1 MELINYDNALSYCKT
16 QIEDLSKNNPD
27 EYDRQHAIVS
37 ASLVN
42 YFPRVLSDDHENIF
56 KEILLNQRLTYFD
69 QSQEFKI
76 SNIEFLGFSY
86 TDLLCLKK
94 YPQII
99 CTYHYGSYR
108 LINHLLASTGISFAL
123 IVSSEVI
130 KKQGALIK
138 SLYAKF
144 NSKNTSFDIIDAES
158 RTSAIQMLRA
168 LRSGKSL
175 VVYIDG
181 NTGAGDSTFESNNCI
196 EIPFLDNQI
205 KARKG
210 VATLSYISK
219 TPILPFVCIRKS
231 VQAHIF
237 QFGTSIRPT
246 DFSCKDYYIRFATS
260 KLFSFIG
267 PYIVQNPGQWESLL
281 YLHKFFSPKQIN
293 ESSIQ
298 GEFSSESKDLKFNN
312 RDFGLFILNGKYVL
326 LKKKNYITY
335 VLNHDVYEILRKS
348 QTNSISHNNLKDT
361 IFNKLITSG
370 VLINE

>member
-1 MELINYDNALSYCKT
+1 MKLISYDNVMSYYKS
-16 QIEDLSKNNPD
+16 QIENISKNNPD
-27 EYDRQHAIVS
+27 EYERQYAIVS

-42 YFPRVLSDDHENIF
+42 YLPEVLTDDHEDIF

-69 QSQEFKI
+69 QSQEFKM

-86 TDLLCLKK
+86 DDLLCLKK

-108 LINHLLASTGISFAL
+108 LINHLLALTGIPFAL

-130 KKQGALIK
+130 KKQGDLINT
-138 SLYAKF
+138 LYAKF
-144 NSKNTSFDIIDAES
+144 KTTNSSFNVIDAES

-168 LRSGKSL
+168 LTSGKSL

-196 EIPFLDNQI
+196 EIPFLENQI

-219 TPILPFVCIRKS
+219 TPIIPFVCIRKS

-237 QFGTSIRPT
+237 QFGVSIKPT
-246 DFSCKDYYIRFATS
+246 DFSCKDYYVQFATS

-267 PYIVQNPGQWESLL
+267 SYIVKNPGQWESLL
-281 YLHKFFSPKQIN
+281 YLHKFFVSKQVDD
-293 ESSIQ
+293 SYIQ
-298 GEFSSESKDLKFNN
+298 GEVSSEKEEFKFNS
-312 RDFGLFILNGKYVL
+312 RDFGLFTQNGKYVL

-335 VLNHDVYEILRKS
+335 VLNYDVYKILRRS
-348 QTNSISHNNLKDT
+348 QTNSISDHNLKDT